1 MILRALLDRMLQATL
16 PAMLFADKPTIP
28 FMPELKFCSYCNAKL
43 KVRKTREKNVFTLHI
58 GIFRTCETVLD
69 CECCGHFSNY
79 GSEELLN
86 IVPKGSQY
94 GYDVMVYIGKAMFL
108 RHRCN
113 HEIAAELA
121 TRNISISSGEIDYL
135 AKKFIVY
142 LAITHSQNAEK
153 IKTAM
158 ELNGGFILHLDSTC
172 DKGSPMLMCGIDSIS
187 DIVLGSIKI
196 ASEKADFIVPFLQK
210 IKEKFGN
217 PLAVVQ
223 DMGKGIMNAVEEV
236 FDRIRIFIC
245 HFHFLRDMGKD
256 LFGDDYD
263 VIRKRLRK
271 HSIVSELKNLKK
283 SLEIIIDDNPYLID
297 SIYDCVEQGEI
308 VDSSLELMPVVSSYT
323 LIHWILEGQNKGNGY
338 GFPFDRK
345 HVDFSKRILESNKKI
360 DALKMLELRENW
372 KDNKPF
378 HKLSCKL
385 KKVVDDSVFKAAIS
399 RIQPKIEVFDKLRSA
414 MRIAKPSGKQGLNDH
429 GMDEDMRTIK
439 EKVTEFR
446 HWMVE
451 ETKLAEDKEYT
462 GFMAQLDKYWDKLFA
477 DPIEVET
484 PSGKISIQPQR
495 TNNTM
500 EHFFRDLK
508 RDLIRKTGNNS
519 IGKTLRAMIADTPL
533 VKNLENPDYMKII
546 LGEKK
551 NLEEVFAS
559 IDTAE
564 VKQILKESRT
574 DDKIPKKIKEII
586 AKEDL
591 PERITKSFKKRLA
604 M

>member
-1 MILRALLDRMLQATL
+1 
-16 PAMLFADKPTIP
+16 
-28 FMPELKFCSYCNAKL
+28 MPKLKFCPYCNAKL
-43 KVRKTREKNVFTLHI
+43 KVQKTRAKDVFTLHI
-58 GIFRTCETVLD
+58 GVFRTRETVLD
-69 CECCGHFSNY
+69 CERCGHFVNY
-79 GSEELLN
+79 GSEELLDL
-86 IVPKGSQY
+86 VSKGSQY
-94 GYDVMVYIGKAMFL
+94 GYDVMVTIGKAMFL
-108 RHRCN
+108 RHRCT
-113 HEIAAELA
+113 HEIVTELA
-121 TRNISISSGEIDYL
+121 MRNIPISCGEVDYL
-135 AKKFIVY
+135 AKKFIAY
-142 LAITHSQNAEK
+142 LAIAHSRNAEK

-283 SLEIIIDDNPYLID
+283 SLEIIINDNPYLID

-323 LIHWILEGQNKGNGY
+323 LIHWILEGQNQGNGY

-385 KKVVDDSVFKAAIS
+385 KKVVDDSVFSAAIS

-414 MRIAKPSGKQGLNDH
+414 MRIAKPSGKKGLNDH

-484 PSGKISIQPQR
+484 PSGKIRIQPQR
-495 TNNTM
+495 TNNTV
-500 EHFFRDLK
+500 EHFYRDLK
-508 RDLIRKTGNNS
+508 CDLIRKTGNNS

-551 NLEEVFAS
+551 TLEEVFAS

-591 PERITKSFKKRLA
+591 PERITKFFKKRLA

>member
-1 MILRALLDRMLQATL
+1 MILRAFLDRMLQATL
-16 PAMLFADKPTIP
+16 PAVLFANKPTIP
-28 FMPELKFCSYCNAKL
+28 FTPELKYCPCCNAKL
-43 KVRKTREKNVFTLHI
+43 KVQKTREKEVFTLHI
-58 GIFRTCETVLD
+58 GGFQTCETVLD
-69 CECCGHFSNY
+69 CECCGYFVNY
-79 GSEELLN
+79 GSEELLD

-94 GYDVMVYIGKAMFL
+94 GYDVMVYIGKAMFK

-113 HEIAAELA
+113 HEIVAELA
-121 TRNISISSGEIDYL
+121 RRNIPISSGEIDYL

-142 LAITHSQNAEK
+142 LAIAHSRNAGK
-153 IKTAM
+153 IKTAL

-172 DKGSPMLMCGIDSIS
+172 DKSSPMLMCGIDSIS

-196 ASEKADFIVPFLQK
+196 ASEKADLIVPFLQK
-210 IKEKFGN
+210 IKAQFGN

-236 FDRIRIFIC
+236 FDRIRIFLC
-245 HFHFLRDMGKD
+245 HFHFLRDIGKD

-263 VIRKRLRK
+263 VIRKRLRT
-271 HSIVSELKNLKK
+271 HSIVSELNNLKK
-283 SLEIIIDDNPYLID
+283 SLQIIINDNPHLID
-297 SIYDCVEQGEI
+297 GIYDCVEQGEI
-308 VDSSLELMPVVSSYT
+308 IDSTVELMPVISSYT
-323 LIHWILEGQNKGNGY
+323 LIHWILEGRNQGNGY

-345 HVDFSKRILESNKKI
+345 HVDFSERLLKSEKQI
-360 DALKMLELRENW
+360 DALKMLELRGIW

-385 KKVVDDSVFKAAIS
+385 KKVVDDSVFFTAIS

-414 MRIAKPSGKQGLNDH
+414 MRIAQVAGKKGLNDH

-451 ETKLAEDKEYT
+451 ETKLAEDKDYT

-495 TNNTM
+495 TNNIM

-508 RDLIRKTGNNS
+508 RDFIRKTGNNS

-533 VKNLENPDYMKII
+533 VKNLENSDYMKII

-551 NLEEVFAS
+551 TLEEVFAS
-559 IDTAE
+559 IDPAK
-564 VKQILKESRT
+564 VKQLLKEPRT
-574 DDKIPKKIKEII
+574 DDKIPPKIKEII
-586 AKEDL
+586 VKEDL
-591 PERITKSFKKRLA
+591 PERITNSFKKRLA

>member
-1 MILRALLDRMLQATL
+1 MFQATS
-16 PAMLFADKPTIP
+16 PAVLFVNKPAIP
-28 FMPELKFCSYCNAKL
+28 FVPELKFCPDC
-43 KVRKTREKNVFTLHI
+43 KTRLHVKKTRAKEVFSLHI
-58 GIFRTCETVLD
+58 GVFCACETILD

-79 GSEELLN
+79 GSEELLD
-86 IVPKGSQY
+86 IVPKGSRY
-94 GYDVMVYIGKAMFL
+94 GYDVIVEVGKAMFL

-113 HEIAAELA
+113 HEIMAELA
-121 TRNISISSGEIDYL
+121 TRNITISSGGIDYL

-142 LAITHSQNAEK
+142 LAIAHSRNAGK

-172 DKGSPMLMCGIDSIS
+172 DKNSPMLMCGIDSIS
-187 DIVLGSIKI
+187 EIVLGSIKI

-210 IKEKFGN
+210 IRSKFGD

-223 DMGKGIMNAVEEV
+223 DMAKGTMNAVEEV
-236 FDRIRIFIC
+236 FGNIRIFIC
-245 HFHFLRDMGKD
+245 HFHFLRDIGKD
-256 LFGDDYD
+256 LFADDYD

-271 HSIVSELKNLKK
+271 HGIVTELNNLKK
-283 SLEIIIDDNPYLID
+283 SLQIILDENPQLID
-297 SIYDCVEQGEI
+297 GIYDCVEQGEI
-308 VDSSLELMPVVSSYT
+308 DDSIVERMPLVSSYT
-323 LIHWILEGQNKGNGY
+323 LIHWILEGQNQGNGY

-345 HVDFSKRILESNKKI
+345 HVDFSKRILESNEKI
-360 DALKMLELRENW
+360 DALKTLELRENW

-385 KKVVDDSVFKAAIS
+385 KKVVDDSVLKAAIS

-414 MRIAKPSGKQGLNDH
+414 MRIAEVSGKKGLTDH

-451 ETKLAEDKEYT
+451 ETKLTEKKDYA
-462 GFMAQLDKYWDKLFA
+462 GFVAQLDNYWDKLFA

-495 TNNTM
+495 TNNIM

-508 RDLIRKTGNNS
+508 RDNIRKTGNNS

-533 VKNLENPDYMKII
+533 VKNLNNPAYMKII

-551 NLEEVFAS
+551 SLEELFAL

-564 VKQILKESRT
+564 VKQIVKESRT
-574 DDKIPKKIKEII
+574 DDKIPQKIKEII
-586 AKEDL
+586 VKEDL
-591 PERITKSFKKRLA
+591 PELIINSFKKRLA

>member
-1 MILRALLDRMLQATL
+1 MFQATS
-16 PAMLFADKPTIP
+16 PVVLFVNKPVIP
-28 FMPELKFCSYCNAKL
+28 FLPELKFCPGCDTRLHVK
-43 KVRKTREKNVFTLHI
+43 KTREKEVSSLHI
-58 GIFRTCETVLD
+58 GAFCACETILD

-94 GYDVMVYIGKAMFL
+94 GYDVMIYIGKAMFL

-113 HEIAAELA
+113 HEIMAELA
-121 TRNISISSGEIDYL
+121 TRNITISSGGIDYL
-135 AKKFIVY
+135 ARKFIVY
-142 LAITHSQNAEK
+142 LAIAHSRNSGK

-172 DKGSPMLMCGIDSIS
+172 DKNSPMLMCGIDSIS
-187 DIVLGSIKI
+187 EIVLGSIKI

-210 IKEKFGN
+210 IQSKFGN

-223 DMGKGIMNAVEEV
+223 DMAKGTMNAVEEV
-236 FDRIRIFIC
+236 FDNIRIFIC
-245 HFHFLRDMGKD
+245 HFHFLRDIGKD
-256 LFGDDYD
+256 LFADDYD

-271 HSIVSELKNLKK
+271 HGIVTELNNLKK
-283 SLEIIIDDNPYLID
+283 SLQIIIDENSQLID
-297 SIYDCVEQGEI
+297 GIYDCVEQGEI
-308 VDSSLELMPVVSSYT
+308 DDSIVEQMPLVSSYT
-323 LIHWILEGQNKGNGY
+323 LIHWILEGQNQGNGY

-345 HVDFSKRILESNKKI
+345 HVDFSKRILESNEKA
-360 DALKMLELRENW
+360 DVLKTLELRGIW

-378 HKLSCKL
+378 YKLSCKL
-385 KKVVDDSVFKAAIS
+385 KKVVDDSVLKAAIS

-414 MRIAKPSGKQGLNDH
+414 MRIAEVSEKKGLNDH

-451 ETKLAEDKEYT
+451 ETKLADDKDYT
-462 GFMAQLDKYWDKLFA
+462 GFIAQLGKYWDKLFA

-484 PSGKISIQPQR
+484 PSGKITIQPQR
-495 TNNTM
+495 TNNLL
-500 EHFFRDLK
+500 EHFFRNFK
-508 RDLIRKTGNNS
+508 RDLIRKTGNKS
-519 IGKTLRAMIADTPL
+519 IRKTLLAMIADTPL

-551 NLEEVFAS
+551 TPEEVFAS

-564 VKQILKESRT
+564 VKKILKESRT
-574 DDKIPKKIKEII
+574 DDKIPQKIKQI
-586 AKEDL
+586 AVRKDL
-591 PERITKSFKKRLA
+591 PELIINSFRKRLA

>member
-1 MILRALLDRMLQATL
+1 MFQATS

-28 FMPELKFCSYCNAKL
+28 FMPELKYCPCCNARL
-43 KVRKTREKNVFTLHI
+43 TVLKTREKEIFTLHI
-58 GIFRTCETVLD
+58 GVLQTCESVLH
-69 CECCGHFSNY
+69 CESCGHFANY
-79 GSEELLN
+79 GSEELLD
-86 IVPKGSQY
+86 IVPKGSRY

-113 HEIAAELA
+113 HEIMAELA
-121 TRNISISSGEIDYL
+121 TRNIPISSGEIDYL

-142 LAITHSQNAEK
+142 LAIAHSRNAEK

-196 ASEKADFIVPFLQK
+196 ASEKADFVVPFLRK
-210 IKEKFGN
+210 IKVRFGN

-223 DMGKGIMNAVEEV
+223 DMGKGIMNAVEEA
-236 FDRIRIFIC
+236 FDGIRIFIC
-245 HFHFLRDMGKD
+245 HFHFLRDIGKD

-271 HSIVSELKNLKK
+271 HAIVCELKNMKK
-283 SLEIIIDDNPYLID
+283 SLEIIIDENPHLID
-297 SIYDCVEQGEI
+297 GIYDFIEQGEI
-308 VDSSLELMPVVSSYT
+308 VDSALELMPIVSCYT
-323 LIHWILEGQNKGNGY
+323 LIHWILEGKKQGNGY
-338 GFPFDRK
+338 GFPFDRT
-345 HVDFSKRILESNKKI
+345 HVDFSKRLLESKKHI
-360 DALKMLELRENW
+360 DVLKVLELKGNW

-385 KKVVDDSVFKAAIS
+385 KKVTDDSVFKAAIS
-399 RIQPKIEVFDKLRSA
+399 RIQPKIEVFDKLRAA
-414 MRIAKPSGKQGLNDH
+414 MRIAEPSGTKGLNDH
-429 GMDEDMRTIK
+429 GMDENMRTIK

-446 HWMVE
+446 HWMIE
-451 ETKLAEDKEYT
+451 GARLAEDKDYT
-462 GFMAQLDKYWDKLFA
+462 RFMAQLDKYWDKLFA

-495 TNNTM
+495 TNNIM

-508 RDLIRKTGNNS
+508 RDNIRKTGNNS
-519 IGKTLRAMIADTPL
+519 IGKTIRAMISDTPL

-551 NLEEVFAS
+551 TLEEVFAL

-564 VKQILKESRT
+564 VSQRLKESRT
-574 DDKIPKKIKEII
+574 TDDKIPQKIKALIV
-586 AKEDL
+586 KKDL
-591 PERITKSFKKRLA
+591 PELITNSFKKRLTI
-604 M
+604 